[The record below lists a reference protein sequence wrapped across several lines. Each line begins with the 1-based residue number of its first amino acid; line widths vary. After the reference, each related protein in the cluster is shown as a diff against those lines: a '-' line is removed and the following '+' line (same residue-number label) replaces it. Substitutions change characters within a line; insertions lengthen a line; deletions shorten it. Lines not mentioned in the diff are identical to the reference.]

1 MPSAL
6 ETCQESVVKLLEAE
20 RFFTP
25 VPIMHERLKDLRN
38 EMLVTLKS
46 KTGILIL
53 VGTPKGKNIT
63 PGAPFVTLEV
73 RLTVSVMENVA
84 FNQGAKGTKIGANAF
99 GEQVAAHLHNKIWAH
114 GKCLPCLNLETVE
127 RNGLVHCRVD
137 FQTTVVLTKE

>member
-25 VPIMHERLKDLRN
+25 LPIMHERLKDLRSKLL
-38 EMLVTLKS
+38 EALKS
-46 KTGILIL
+46 KTGILVL
-53 VGTPKGKNIT
+53 VGTPKGRNIT

-73 RLTVSVMENVA
+73 KLTVSVMENVM
-84 FNQGAKGTKIGANAF
+84 FNQGARGTKIGANAA
-99 GEQVAAHLHNKIWAH
+99 GEQVAAHLHNKVWAH
-114 GKCLPCLNLETVE
+114 GKCLPCLSIETVE
-127 RNGLVHCRVD
+127 RDGLVHCRVD